1 LRWVSSLPRS
11 PMAQVKLSACMIKQR
26 SIVIKPMTQQAPS
39 SLKARN
45 TLTALFVA
53 LSILDAILVPI
64 SRDWYS
70 IGRILLTIVVM
81 LFVLQGA
88 KWLLIAICSLVAALL
103 IAMVIKLSAKL
114 STLLIVGSLVLVVL
128 NTFVVIYLAA
138 SKNLNLY
145 LSRRKA

>member
-1 LRWVSSLPRS
+1 
-11 PMAQVKLSACMIKQR
+11 MIKQR
-26 SIVIKPMTQQAPS
+26 SIVIKPMTQQEPS

-45 TLTALFVA
+45 TLTTLFVA
-53 LSILDAILVPI
+53 LSVLDAILVPI

-70 IGRILLTIVVM
+70 IGRILFTIIVM
-81 LFVLQGA
+81 FFVLQGAKWA
-88 KWLLIAICSLVAALL
+88 KWLLIAICSLVAVLL

-114 STLLIVGSLVLVVL
+114 STLLIAGSLMLVIL

>member
-1 LRWVSSLPRS
+1 
-11 PMAQVKLSACMIKQR
+11 MAQAKLSACMIKQR
-26 SIVIKPMTQQAPS
+26 SIVIKPMTQQEPS

-45 TLTALFVA
+45 ILTTLFVA
-53 LSILDAILVPI
+53 LSVLDAILVPI

-81 LFVLQGA
+81 FFVLQGAKWA
-88 KWLLIAICSLVAALL
+88 KWLLIAICSLVAVLL

-114 STLLIVGSLVLVVL
+114 STLLIAGSLMLVIL
-128 NTFVVIYLAA
+128 NTFVVVYLAA
-138 SKNLNLY
+138 SKDLNLY

>member
-1 LRWVSSLPRS
+1 
-11 PMAQVKLSACMIKQR
+11 MIKPR
-26 SIVIKPMTQQAPS
+26 SIVIKPMTQQEPS
-39 SLKARN
+39 FLKARN
-45 TLTALFVA
+45 TLTIMFVT
-53 LSILDAILVPI
+53 LSVLDAILVPI

-81 LFVLQGA
+81 FFVLQGAKWA
-88 KWLLIAICSLVAALL
+88 KWLLIAICSLVAVLL

-114 STLLIVGSLVLVVL
+114 SILLIAGSLILIVL

-138 SKNLNLY
+138 SKDLNLY

>member
-1 LRWVSSLPRS
+1 MGWVSSLPRS
-11 PMAQVKLSACMIKQR
+11 ACMMKQR
-26 SIVIKPMTQQAPS
+26 SIVIKSMTQQEPS

-45 TLTALFVA
+45 TLITLFVA

-81 LFVLQGA
+81 FFVLQGAKWA
-88 KWLLIAICSLVAALL
+88 KWLLIAICSLVAVLL

-114 STLLIVGSLVLVVL
+114 STLLIAGSLVLVAL
-128 NTFVVIYLAA
+128 NTIVVVFLAA
-138 SKNLNLY
+138 SKDLNRY
-145 LSRRKA
+145 FSGRKT